1 MKKVLLLL
9 LALFTVVTLAACGGS
24 GDTELVI
31 FQNKVE
37 IDAILREYA
46 DAWGE
51 ENGITVTVRSCGGD
65 ACAYGDRILTE
76 FQGTDQPDIFVI
88 EGLGGFNDFKDK
100 ILPFENQA
108 WMDDTNL
115 GLTVDGVVYGFPVN
129 IEAWGMGYNKD
140 ILDAADIDPASLN
153 SLAGYR
159 AAFEKLDS
167 MKAELGLT
175 GVVGMAAGAG
185 MEWVTGLH
193 NFNGYLSAGLDYDDR
208 SVIEDLLAGQP
219 NMDRLGQLADWVELL
234 FQYAD
239 QTILLEGTYDSQ
251 VGAFKDEKVA
261 FIHQG
266 NWIDPNLLGA
276 PAIDFPVGYAPH
288 ASVSGTVD
296 AIFVGAPSYYVINR
310 DGNNT
315 DAANQF
321 LNDLA
326 LTQEGHRYMV
336 EKANMV
342 PAFRSVTLPV
352 TAPLS
357 AAANIWAQAGKSFA
371 WFQNDMPS
379 GFGMG
384 EAGPIYFQYAQGN
397 ITKEEFVQRL
407 ADLIRTLQ

>member
-1 MKKVLLLL
+1 MKKALLLF
-9 LALFTVVTLAACGGS
+9 LAFFTVVTLAACGGS
-24 GDTELVI
+24 GEPELII

-46 DAWGE
+46 EAWGE
-51 ENGITVTVRSCGGD
+51 ANGVKVTVRSCGGD

-76 FQGTDQPDIFVI
+76 FQGANQPDIFVI
-88 EGLGGFNDFKDK
+88 EGLGGFNDFQDK
-100 ILPFENQA
+100 ILPFSNQP
-108 WMDDTNL
+108 WMADTDL
-115 GLTVDGVVYGFPVN
+115 ALTVDGTVYGFPVN

-140 ILDAADIDPASLN
+140 ILEAAGINPASLN

-159 AAFEKLDS
+159 AAFEKLDG

-175 GVVGMAAGAG
+175 GVVGMAAGQG

-193 NFNGYLSAGLDYDDR
+193 NFNGYLSAGLDYNDR
-208 SVIEDLLAGQP
+208 TVIESLLSGQP
-219 NMDRLGQLADWVELL
+219 DMDRLGQLADWVELL
-234 FQYAD
+234 FEFAD

-251 VGAFKDEKVA
+251 VGAFRDQKVA

-266 NWIDPNLLGA
+266 NWIDPNLLQA
-276 PAIDFPVGYAPH
+276 PAISFPVGYAPH

-296 AIFVGAPSYYVINR
+296 AIFIGAPSYYVINR
-310 DGNNT
+310 DGNAT

-326 LTQEGHRYMV
+326 LTQAGHEYMV
-336 EKANMV
+336 VEANMV

-357 AAANIWAQAGKSFA
+357 AAANEWAQAGKSWA

-384 EAGPIYFQYAQGN
+384 EVGPIYFQFAQGN
-397 ITKEEFVQRL
+397 ITKAEFVTRL

>member
-1 MKKVLLLL
+1 MKKLVLLF
-9 LALFTVVTLAACGGS
+9 LAFFTVVTLAACGGS
-24 GDTELVI
+24 RETELII

-37 IDAILREYA
+37 IDSILREYA
-46 DAWGE
+46 EAWGE
-51 ENGITVTVRSCGGD
+51 ANGIKVTVRSCGGD

-76 FQGTDQPDIFVI
+76 FQGANQPDIFVI

-100 ILPFENQA
+100 ILPFSNQP
-108 WMDDTNL
+108 WMNDTDL
-115 GLTVDGVVYGFPVN
+115 ALTVDGVVYGFPVN
-129 IEAWGMGYNKD
+129 IEAWGMGYNKN
-140 ILDAADIDPASLN
+140 ILDRAGIDPASLN

-159 AAFEKLDS
+159 AAFEKLDG

-175 GVVGMAAGAG
+175 GVVGMAAGQG

-193 NFNGYLSAGLDYDDR
+193 NFNGYLSAGLNYNDR
-208 SVIEDLLAGQP
+208 TVIESLLNGQP

-234 FQYAD
+234 FEFAD
-239 QTILLEGTYDSQ
+239 RTILLEGTYDSQ
-251 VGAFKDEKVA
+251 VGAFRDQKVA

-266 NWIDPNLLGA
+266 NWIDPNLLQS
-276 PAIDFPVGYAPH
+276 PAISFPVGYAPH
-288 ASVSGTVD
+288 ASVRGTVD
-296 AIFVGAPSYYVINR
+296 AIFIGAPSYYVINR
-310 DGNNT
+310 DGRAT
-315 DAANQF
+315 DAANKF

-326 LTQEGHRYMV
+326 LTQAGHQYMV
-336 EKANMV
+336 VQANMV

-357 AAANIWAQAGKSFA
+357 SAANQWAQAGKAWA

-384 EAGPIYFQYAQGN
+384 EVGPIYFQFAQGN
-397 ITKEEFVQRL
+397 ITKQEFVNRL